1 MKSSRPVLAL
11 APGKRFFGVAVF
23 RGAELTH
30 FSIRRLRNDKS
41 TTPLKKAI
49 SALVNQ
55 LLSEFQPQIVVV
67 RSQSKYQK
75 LSTTVGS
82 TIRLIEEETNA
93 RRVELVAV
101 CLEEIRLILGTGKQS
116 SQKSAFRNLANIYPE
131 LKQFLNRP
139 NKAQTE
145 YYHNLLA
152 AVSVGVV
159 FLRSRSN
166 LSS

>member
-1 MKSSRPVLAL
+1 MKSSRPVLAI
-11 APGKRFFGVAVF
+11 APGKRFFGIAVF
-23 RGAELTH
+23 QGTELTH

-41 TTPLKKAI
+41 TTFLKKAI

-55 LLSEFQPQIVVV
+55 LLYEFHPQMVVV

-82 TIRLIEEETNA
+82 AIKLIEHETNA
-93 RRVELVAV
+93 KRVKLVTV
-101 CLEEIRLILGTGKQS
+101 CLEEVRLALGTAKQS

-139 NKAQTE
+139 NKAQIE

-159 FLRSRSN
+159 FLRSRSS
-166 LSS
+166 LS